1 MDEGVIQGTFSMLQ
15 GTFGM
20 IQGTFGVIQG
30 TSGGEHHLPAAG
42 RVLNQRGD
50 VDEVVRVDDPIG
62 HGMPLQILLHQCGVD
77 THSDPQS

>member
-1 MDEGVIQGTFSMLQ
+1 
-15 GTFGM
+15 
-20 IQGTFGVIQG
+20 
-30 TSGGEHHLPAAG
+30 
-42 RVLNQRGD
+42 